1 MDEGSGAWIG
11 MYESGSAHGGVGER
25 GGLITPVEFGSGFR
39 EALLRPAA
47 RAGGF

>member
-1 MDEGSGAWIG
+1 MEGVWGR
-11 MYESGSAHGGVGER
+11 ER

-47 RAGGF
+47 RAGGILSWL